1 MFWEV
6 LGGKHLKG
14 KLREMAAMIV
24 ASVNEMMKYSSVAYC
39 TLHICS
45 TCVIHRGKKEGKGYD
60 SKSYMALETW
70 DACES
75 GLSNY
80 H

>member
-24 ASVNEMMKYSSVAYC
+24 ASVNEMMKYSQWLTAHC
-39 TLHICS
+39 TSAPLYNAS
-45 TCVIHRGKKEGKGYD
+45 FTEEKRKAKAMTAKV
-60 SKSYMALETW
+60 TW
-70 DACES
+70 P
-75 GLSNY
+75 
-80 H
+80 